1 MPKKYNYN
9 YENVHKGDEFK
20 SFTAL
25 FEAVTGEKP
34 PSGSANQEA
43 VKREMSKYIDFV
55 KKSEIDPKASPR
67 AYIVRK
73 VYDVPLE
80 LEENRGRKGIYS
92 DYIKPLLLV
101 SCGFETFE
109 GKMSKL
115 SNNLGI
121 FKRYT
126 SYLLDNTGVWKNKS
140 NISRSEF
147 NPWVTGENMVPGQQ
161 KYLSTL
167 RNQIY
172 STIERSLSSLQDEK
186 IVSWKYYH
194 QIIPDILIDIEGS
207 KDRRP
212 KSSNELKEDN
222 KRRHQLLSEIEN
234 DKNSVL
240 QPKTLEK
247 LNIYSQGWSGDINYS
262 RHKDFICMEGW
273 PKPQNLPI
281 VASDEQEEAIQ
292 NLELF
297 MRQYAYKEC
306 LKSNHLPAIEKV
318 LNGYD
323 FFQNQALSQQYKRL
337 VKEMYP
343 WLIECKV
350 IWKEVKYE
358 ITGMPEQIDK
368 YIDLQSFDYEKCMG
382 SLSCAFLKYMDSHM
396 DKIKFQPTKESKSD
410 YKGEFDRNIAPQ
422 PIDMSKAAC
431 ALHEK
436 LKSFYSI

>member
-9 YENVHKGDEFK
+9 YEKVHKGDEFK

-101 SCGFETFE
+101 SCGFEPFE

-147 NPWVTGENMVPGQQ
+147 NP
-161 KYLSTL
+161 
-167 RNQIY
+167 
-172 STIERSLSSLQDEK
+172 
-186 IVSWKYYH
+186 
-194 QIIPDILIDIEGS
+194 
-207 KDRRP
+207 
-212 KSSNELKEDN
+212 
-222 KRRHQLLSEIEN
+222 
-234 DKNSVL
+234 
-240 QPKTLEK
+240 
-247 LNIYSQGWSGDINYS
+247 
-262 RHKDFICMEGW
+262 
-273 PKPQNLPI
+273 
-281 VASDEQEEAIQ
+281 
-292 NLELF
+292 
-297 MRQYAYKEC
+297 
-306 LKSNHLPAIEKV
+306 
-318 LNGYD
+318 
-323 FFQNQALSQQYKRL
+323 
-337 VKEMYP
+337 
-343 WLIECKV
+343 
-350 IWKEVKYE
+350 
-358 ITGMPEQIDK
+358 
-368 YIDLQSFDYEKCMG
+368 
-382 SLSCAFLKYMDSHM
+382 
-396 DKIKFQPTKESKSD
+396 
-410 YKGEFDRNIAPQ
+410 
-422 PIDMSKAAC
+422 
-431 ALHEK
+431 
-436 LKSFYSI
+436 